1 MDVETLKRKNID
13 KRATLLNSILEEER
27 DPYFGLDWTRNI
39 AIKISELDSG
49 HDSSSDP
56 GKADLR
62 NYPFSRYIH
71 DRGYQVSD
79 LKSIL
84 YYSAKNDPGYF
95 YLASVNGDF
104 GKSPVLRQHFHVA
117 ALFPVFSGNGKFVP
131 EVFERNRK
139 TDIDAFIER
148 YKNNYIHL
156 VKIKADTAF
165 ILPET
170 AN

>member
-1 MDVETLKRKNID
+1 MT
-13 KRATLLNSILEEER
+13 
-27 DPYFGLDWTRNI
+27 GTRNI
-39 AIKISELDSG
+39 AIKISELDSE
-49 HDSSSDP
+49 HDSASDP

-104 GKSPVLRQHFHVA
+104 GKSPVTQA
-117 ALFPVFSGNGKFVP
+117 AFSCWRPCFPFFPGNGKFVP

-170 AN
+170 SN